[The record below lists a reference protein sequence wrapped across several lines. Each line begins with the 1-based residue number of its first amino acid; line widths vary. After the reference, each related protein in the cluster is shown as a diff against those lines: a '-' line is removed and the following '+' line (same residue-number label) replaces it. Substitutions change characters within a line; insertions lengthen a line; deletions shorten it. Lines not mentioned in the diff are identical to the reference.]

1 MEMEDYGA
9 ILADTLG
16 GGKPSNSPRVKYGT
30 VTKASG
36 STLDVSLAGGTITGV
51 CMTVSCAGA
60 EVGDRVVLLV
70 DGALVTCL
78 GIVATA
84 DNARYVTSGSSET
97 SALKAYPV
105 GSIYMSVN
113 STNPKDLLGGTW
125 KQLQNRFLVGVG
137 SSYGNGETGG
147 ASSYTPKGSVGGHTL
162 TISEIPSHK
171 HATSYD
177 FVGWYPDGSPN
188 WGNQRLQAYWNGCV
202 NGNSSPDSYG
212 ACKLVGDTYSTGGGG
227 SHNHGFAGTAQTIL
241 PPYLAV
247 YMWKRTS

>member
-9 ILADTLG
+9 VLADTF

-30 VTKASG
+30 VTKVSG

-113 STNPKDLLGGTW
+113 STNPKNLFGGEW
-125 KQLQNRFLVGVG
+125 EQLQNRFLVGVG

-147 ASSYTPKGSVGGHTL
+147 ASSYTPKGTVGNHTL
-162 TISEIPSHK
+162 TLNEIPKHSHK
-171 HATSYD
+171 VYGGWGDGPSDYGSFRTDQNSPAHWWSAT
-177 FVGWYPDGSPN
+177 
-188 WGNQRLQAYWNGCV
+188 
-202 NGNSSPDSYG
+202 
-212 ACKLVGDTYSTGGGG
+212 GDEGGGG
-227 SHNHGFAGTAQTIL
+227 SHNHGFTGTAQTIL

-247 YMWKRTS
+247 YMWKRTA

>member
-9 ILADTLG
+9 VLADTF

-30 VTKASG
+30 VTKVSG

-78 GIVATA
+78 GIVATS

-113 STNPKDLLGGTW
+113 STNPKDLFGGEW
-125 KQLQNRFLVGVG
+125 EQLQNRFLVGVG

-147 ASSYTPKGSVGGHTL
+147 ASSYTPKGSVGSHKL
-162 TISEIPSHK
+162 TISEIPKHSHK
-171 HATSYD
+171 VYGGWGAGSSDQGSFRTDQNSPAHWWSAT
-177 FVGWYPDGSPN
+177 
-188 WGNQRLQAYWNGCV
+188 
-202 NGNSSPDSYG
+202 
-212 ACKLVGDTYSTGGGG
+212 GDEGGGEG
-227 SHNHGFAGTAQTIL
+227 HNHSFTGTAQTIL

-247 YMWKRTS
+247 HMWKRTG

>member
-1 MEMEDYGA
+1 MEMEDYGEL
-9 ILADTLG
+9 LADTF

-30 VTKASG
+30 VTKVNG

-78 GIVATA
+78 GIVATS

-97 SALKAYPV
+97 SALKVYPV

-113 STNPKDLLGGTW
+113 STNPKDLFGGTW
-125 KQLQNRFLVGVG
+125 QQLSNRFLVGVG
-137 SSYGNGETGG
+137 SNYSNGATGG
-147 ASSYTPKGSVGGHTL
+147 ASSYTPKGSVESHTL
-162 TISEIPSHK
+162 TTSEIPSHT
-171 HATSYD
+171 HSIHCAYTSGSSRRDSDVIVYD
-177 FVGWYPDGSPN
+177 GWDMNGYKWTTEWSGS
-188 WGNQRLQAYWNGCV
+188 V
-202 NGNSSPDSYG
+202 
-212 ACKLVGDTYSTGGGG
+212 GGGG
-227 SHNHGFAGTAQTIL
+227 SHSHGFTGTAQTIL

>member
-1 MEMEDYGA
+1 MEMEDYGEL
-9 ILADTLG
+9 LADTFG

-30 VTKASG
+30 VTKVSG

-84 DNARYVTSGSSET
+84 DNARYVTSGSHET
-97 SALKAYPV
+97 SALKAYPI

-113 STNPKDLLGGTW
+113 ATNPKDLFGGTW
-125 KQLQNRFLVGVG
+125 QQLSNRFLVGVG
-137 SSYGNGETGG
+137 SSYKNGATGG
-147 ASSYTPKGSVGGHTL
+147 ASSYTPKGSVGGHKL
-162 TISEIPSHK
+162 TINEIPSHT
-171 HATSYD
+171 HSIYCAYTSGGDRRDSDVIVYD
-177 FVGWYPDGSPN
+177 GWDMNGYKWTTAWSGS
-188 WGNQRLQAYWNGCV
+188 V
-202 NGNSSPDSYG
+202 
-212 ACKLVGDTYSTGGGG
+212 GGGG
-227 SHNHGFAGTAQTIL
+227 SHNHGFTGTAQTIL

-247 YMWKRTS
+247 YMWKRTG

>member
-9 ILADTLG
+9 VLADTLG

-30 VTKASG
+30 VTKVSG

-113 STNPKDLLGGTW
+113 STNPKDLFGGEW
-125 KQLQNRFLVGVG
+125 EQLQNRFLVGVG

-147 ASSYTPKGSVGGHTL
+147 ASSYTPKGSVGGHTR
-162 TISEIPSHK
+162 TTNEIPNHTHSIHC
-171 HATSYD
+171 AYTSGGDRRDSDVIVYD
-177 FVGWYPDGSPN
+177 GWDMNGYKWTTEWSGS
-188 WGNQRLQAYWNGCV
+188 V
-202 NGNSSPDSYG
+202 
-212 ACKLVGDTYSTGGGG
+212 GGGG
-227 SHNHGFAGTAQTIL
+227 SHSHGFTGTAQTIL

>member
-9 ILADTLG
+9 VLADTLG

-30 VTKASG
+30 VTKVGG

-60 EVGDRVVLLV
+60 KVGDRVVLLV

-78 GIVATA
+78 GIVATS

-97 SALKAYPV
+97 SALKAYPI

-113 STNPKDLLGGTW
+113 STNPKDLFGGTW
-125 KQLQNRFLVGVG
+125 QQLQNRFLVGVG
-137 SSYGNGETGG
+137 SNYSNGATGG
-147 ASSYTPKGSVGGHTL
+147 ASSYTPKGSVGNHTL
-162 TISEIPSHK
+162 TVNEIPKHSHK
-171 HATSYD
+171 VYGGWGAGSSDQGSFRTDQNSPAHWWSAT
-177 FVGWYPDGSPN
+177 
-188 WGNQRLQAYWNGCV
+188 
-202 NGNSSPDSYG
+202 
-212 ACKLVGDTYSTGGGG
+212 GDEGGGKG
-227 SHNHGFAGTAQTIL
+227 HNHGFTGTAQTIL

-247 YMWKRTS
+247 YMWKRTA